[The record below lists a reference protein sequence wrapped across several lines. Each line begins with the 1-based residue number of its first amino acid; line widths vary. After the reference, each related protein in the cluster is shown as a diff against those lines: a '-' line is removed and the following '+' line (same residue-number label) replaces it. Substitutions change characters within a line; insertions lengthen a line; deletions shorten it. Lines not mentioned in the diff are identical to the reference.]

1 MAKSDVELC
10 NMALARIGITM
21 AITSLDERSKE
32 AMQCKLFFEMTRDKV
47 LGDAPWPFARR
58 TALLQLTGDAPQRW
72 GYSYQYPGDCLRLND
87 VFPTIPTAMSPDVFR
102 QWAQSNRVAYELGA
116 GEADNQVILT
126 DQVNAVADYTLR
138 ITNPLRFDAAFSSA
152 FAWALAGELAVP
164 LAKGVDYARNA
175 YAQYEKEIAMA
186 LAKFLNEE
194 GPPAEKPESP
204 FVAARN

>member
-32 AMQCKLFFEMTRDKV
+32 AMQCKLFFDQTRDKV

-58 TALLQLTGDAPQRW
+58 TVALQLTGEAPQRW
-72 GYSYQYPGDCLRLND
+72 GYAYQYPGDCLRLND
-87 VFPTIPTAMSPDVFR
+87 VFPTIPTGMSPDAFR
-102 QWAQSNRVAYELGA
+102 QWANSNRVPYELAA
-116 GEADNQVILT
+116 GDSDNLTIVT
-126 DQVNAVADYTLR
+126 DQVDAVADYTLR
-138 ITNPLRFDAAFSSA
+138 ITNPLRFDAAFSSL
-152 FAWALAGELAVP
+152 FAWAMGGELAIP

-175 YAQYEKEIAMA
+175 YAQYDKELGIT

-194 GPPAEKPESP
+194 GPREEMPVSP
-204 FVAARN
+204 FITARN